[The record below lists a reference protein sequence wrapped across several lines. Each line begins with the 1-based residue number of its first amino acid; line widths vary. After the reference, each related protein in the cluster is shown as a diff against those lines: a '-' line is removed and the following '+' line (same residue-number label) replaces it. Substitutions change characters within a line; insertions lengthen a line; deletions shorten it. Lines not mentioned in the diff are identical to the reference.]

1 MNQENILFIVDH
13 WHADLGGRKKVFL
26 SILKMLS
33 QEFAN
38 IKIVN
43 LELRIKNTDLKDKN
57 PNEGLADNIQLN
69 TYFLNKK
76 SIISII
82 KAFIFLI
89 RQIKNTKTKVIIT
102 GGAGPHTNA
111 LFTAIS
117 RLIWKNKIKIIALEQ
132 GNSKAILSREPKI
145 IQKISKRLF
154 KKINIIISPS
164 KEMSLAMSDYFFM
177 PKEKFIYIHNFIDL
191 ERINRLKQEKTTENI
206 FLANYHVIS
215 SVCRLDVK
223 QKNIIGLLEAFQMV
237 TKEIGNAL
245 LIIIGEGSDR
255 KIIEKKIQ
263 ELQLIDK
270 VILMGHQANP
280 YKYIAQ
286 SELFVLSTFNEGLP
300 LVLLEAMACACPVIS
315 SNCDFGPRE
324 IIEDGKSGI
333 LVPVNEPR
341 PMADAMIK
349 VINNRNLQTYLIN
362 NALQTINNFSEDI
375 AAKKYKEIIIK
386 TIDSDNYK

>member
-1 MNQENILFIVDH
+1 MEKAQIEKL
-13 WHADLGGRKKVFL
+13 
-26 SILKMLS
+26 LK
-33 QEFAN
+33 
-38 IKIVN
+38 
-43 LELRIKNTDLKDKN
+43 
-57 PNEGLADNIQLN
+57 
-69 TYFLNKK
+69 
-76 SIISII
+76 
-82 KAFIFLI
+82 
-89 RQIKNTKTKVIIT
+89 
-102 GGAGPHTNA
+102 
-111 LFTAIS
+111 
-117 RLIWKNKIKIIALEQ
+117 
-132 GNSKAILSREPKI
+132 
-145 IQKISKRLF
+145 
-154 KKINIIISPS
+154 
-164 KEMSLAMSDYFFM
+164 
-177 PKEKFIYIHNFIDL
+177 
-191 ERINRLKQEKTTENI
+191 
-206 FLANYHVIS
+206 
-215 SVCRLDVK
+215 
-223 QKNIIGLLEAFQMV
+223 
-237 TKEIGNAL
+237 
-245 LIIIGEGSDR
+245 
-255 KIIEKKIQ
+255 KKIQ

-386 TIDSDNYK
+386 TIDSENYK